1 MKYYKKADLKVEC
14 IVSDEDFEIFGVC
27 FADILDRTEAGMNFI
42 KRVKELCAMTQ
53 NITWTNIAYTLNIS
67 MLPDGRVSLEFSEC
81 ISDYITSLKHSMA
94 MADEETLDPLKEF
107 IQALEESD
115 EEHARK
121 LVARFEKSVKRCSK
135 PAKNAD

>member
-14 IVSDEDFEIFGVC
+14 IVSDEDFEFFGVC
-27 FADILDRTEAGMNFI
+27 FDDIVDRTEAGMHFI

-121 LVARFEKSVKRCSK
+121 LVARFEKSVKRFSK